1 MTRLFIDDQEV
12 VLPEQFELEL
22 ITENPYFTR
31 NGEYTYDI
39 DIDLRVPQNRQI
51 YKNIQRSDVTTKIN
65 NRTAVITAGTF
76 ELIHG
81 IEVVLSVDNYIAKIQ
96 IVAGNSQLNYN
107 GEQRIRDIQI
117 DSVNY
122 TDDEAVQSLYGT
134 SKTHHA
140 VYTPVVAYRTYEGF
154 YNNLDLRGGAPVF
167 NHKMPLL
174 PQYYLIY
181 ILENMIEKL
190 GFKKGRNYI
199 EDYFW
204 QRVFIVNT
212 RPELKPQETLP
223 DWTVNEFFDE
233 IEMYL
238 HCIIIVDK
246 FTGIYN
252 IYKRS
257 SYFNYSSLIYI
268 DDVLDD
274 DIIKKYDTDVSYS
287 YNYDLISYDF
297 PDKERYKYYCL
308 NESVKPLAQVVTVG
322 ASEDIKPEEY
332 PKYYDKPYLLHAS
345 KYDIDFAVVKLI
357 NEAMSSKNEYYTLR
371 VVDRFAD
378 AGDKNA
384 ANKTSFKIVPADVW
398 TVNIWN
404 YDGKDASCP
413 AVLSI
418 TDTNASSESIGIT
431 DLINGNV
438 QIEPYIPDR
447 IYIGIYYGLQKMT
460 TMKNGEFTLTED
472 EFPCSYTDHYFFD
485 ETTMNT
491 DVYPVATHVNKD
503 YTLSFIGDT
512 GLMAYYQDDEKIDT
526 SIEYSF
532 KFITNKTY
540 DLRQIFVIRN
550 KKYFCKEIRYTI
562 TPKGLDKVAEGIFYL
577 VE

>member
-1 MTRLFIDDQEV
+1 MTRLFIDGQEV

-81 IEVVLSVDNYIAKIQ
+81 IEVVLSVDNYTAKIQ
-96 IVAGNSQLNYN
+96 IVAGNSLLNYN
-107 GEQRIRDIQI
+107 GEQRIREIEI

-122 TDDEAVQSLYGT
+122 NDDEAVQSLYGT

-140 VYTPVVAYRTYEGF
+140 VYTPVVAYKTY
-154 YNNLDLRGGAPVF
+154 YNNYINGLDLRNNAPVF
-167 NHKMPLL
+167 NHKTSMI
-174 PQYYLIY
+174 PQYYLLY
-181 ILENMIEKL
+181 ILENIIEKL
-190 GFKKGRNYI
+190 GFVKGRDYI

-204 QRVFIVNT
+204 QHVFIVNT
-212 RPELKPQETLP
+212 RPELKPQEILP

-233 IEMYL
+233 IEKYL
-238 HCIIIVDK
+238 HCIIVVDK

-257 SYFNYSSLIYI
+257 SYFDFSSIIYI

-274 DIIKKYDTDVSYS
+274 NIEKVYDPDVDYA
-287 YNYDLISYDF
+287 YNYDAVSYDF
-297 PDKERYKYYCL
+297 PSKDIYKYFRL
-308 NESVKPLAQVVTVG
+308 DENVKPLSTIVNVNS
-322 ASEDIKPEEY
+322 SENVDPANY
-332 PKYYDKPYLLHAS
+332 QTYYDNPDLIHS
-345 KYDIDFAVVKLI
+345 EKYGIDYAMVKLI
-357 NEAMSSKNEYYTLR
+357 NYDTTQQEYLTLR

-378 AGDKNA
+378 GGNKDIE
-384 ANKTSFKIVPADVW
+384 NKTTFKIVPSDIGRVE
-398 TVNIWN
+398 IWN
-404 YDGKDASCP
+404 YDGMDATCP
-413 AVLSI
+413 AVKSI
-418 TDTNASSESIGIT
+418 TDINQSEEKVGIT
-431 DLINGNV
+431 DLINGNAK
-438 QIEPYIPDR
+438 IESYIPDR
-447 IYIGIYYGLQKMT
+447 IYIGIYYGMQKVTVMI
-460 TMKNGEFTLTED
+460 NGKYQLSNYD
-472 EFPCSYTDHYFFD
+472 FPCSYVDHYFID
-485 ETTMNT
+485 EYNPTQQVM
-491 DVYPVATHVNKD
+491 PTHVNMNH
-503 YTLSFIGDT
+503 TLSFSGDS
-512 GLMAYYQDDEKIDT
+512 GLMSYYQNDEKIDT

>member
-1 MTRLFIDDQEV
+1 MTRLFIDGQEV

-81 IEVVLSVDNYIAKIQ
+81 IEVVLSVDNYTAKIQ
-96 IVAGNSQLNYN
+96 IVAGNSLLNYN
-107 GEQRIRDIQI
+107 GEQRIREIEI

-122 TDDEAVQSLYGT
+122 NDDEAVQSLYGT

-140 VYTPVVAYRTYEGF
+140 VYTPVVAYKTY
-154 YNNLDLRGGAPVF
+154 YNNYINGLDLRNNAPVF
-167 NHKMPLL
+167 NHKTSMI
-174 PQYYLIY
+174 PQYYLLY
-181 ILENMIEKL
+181 ILENIIEKL
-190 GFKKGRNYI
+190 GFVKGRDYI

-204 QRVFIVNT
+204 QHVFIVNT
-212 RPELKPQETLP
+212 RPELKPQEILP

-233 IEMYL
+233 IEKYL
-238 HCIIIVDK
+238 HCIIVVDK

-257 SYFNYSSLIYI
+257 SYFDFSSIIYI

-274 DIIKKYDTDVSYS
+274 NIEKVYDPDVDYA
-287 YNYDLISYDF
+287 YNYDAISYDF
-297 PDKERYKYYCL
+297 PSKDIYKYFRL
-308 NESVKPLAQVVTVG
+308 DENVKPLSTIVNVNS
-322 ASEDIKPEEY
+322 SENVDPANY
-332 PKYYDKPYLLHAS
+332 QTYYDNPDLIHS
-345 KYDIDFAVVKLI
+345 EKYGIDYAMVKLI
-357 NEAMSSKNEYYTLR
+357 NYDTTQQEYLTLR

-378 AGDKNA
+378 GGNKDIE
-384 ANKTSFKIVPADVW
+384 NKTTFKIVPSDIGRVE
-398 TVNIWN
+398 IWN
-404 YDGKDASCP
+404 YDGMDATCP
-413 AVLSI
+413 AVKSI
-418 TDTNASSESIGIT
+418 TDINQSEEKVGIT
-431 DLINGNV
+431 DLINGNAK
-438 QIEPYIPDR
+438 IESYVPDR
-447 IYIGIYYGLQKMT
+447 IYIGIYYGMQKVT
-460 TMKNGEFTLTED
+460 VMKNAEYQLSED
-472 EFPCSYTDHYFFD
+472 FFPCSYVDHYFID
-485 ETTMNT
+485 EYNPTQQ
-491 DVYPVATHVNKD
+491 VKPTHVNMN
-503 YTLSFIGDT
+503 YTLSFSGDT
-512 GLMAYYQDDEKIDT
+512 GLMSYYQNDEKIDT

-562 TPKGLDKVAEGIFYL
+562 TPKGLDKVAEGVFYL

>member
-1 MTRLFIDDQEV
+1 MTRLFIDGQEV

-51 YKNIQRSDVTTKIN
+51 YKNIQRSDVTTKID
-65 NRTAVITAGTF
+65 NRTAVITAGAF

-81 IEVVLSVDNYIAKIQ
+81 IEVVLSVDNYTAKIQ

-107 GEQRIRDIQI
+107 GEQRIREIEI
-117 DSVNY
+117 DGVNY
-122 TDDEAVQSLYGT
+122 SDDEAVQSLYGT

-140 VYTPVVAYRTYEGF
+140 VYTPVVAYKTY
-154 YNNLDLRGGAPVF
+154 YNNYVNGLDLRNNAPVF
-167 NHKMPLL
+167 NHDTSMV
-174 PQYYLIY
+174 PQYYLLY
-181 ILENMIEKL
+181 ILENIIEKL
-190 GFKKGRNYI
+190 GFVKGRDYI

-212 RPELKPQETLP
+212 RPELKPQEILP

-233 IEMYL
+233 IEKYL
-238 HCIIIVDK
+238 HCIIVVDK

-257 SYFNYSSLIYI
+257 SYFDFSSIIYI

-274 DIIKKYDTDVSYS
+274 NIEKVYDPDVDYA
-287 YNYDLISYDF
+287 YNYDAVSYDF
-297 PDKERYKYYCL
+297 PSKDIYKYFRL
-308 NESVKPLAQVVTVG
+308 DENVKPLSTVVNVSS
-322 ASEDIKPEEY
+322 SENVDPENY
-332 PKYYDKPYLLHAS
+332 QTYYDNPYLIHS
-345 KYDIDFAVVKLI
+345 EKYSIDYAMVKLI
-357 NEAMSSKNEYYTLR
+357 NYETTQQEYLTLR

-378 AGDKNA
+378 GGDKDIEE
-384 ANKTSFKIVPADVW
+384 KTTFKIVPSDIGRAE
-398 TVNIWN
+398 IWN
-404 YDGKDASCP
+404 YDGMDATCP
-413 AVLSI
+413 AVKSI
-418 TDTNASSESIGIT
+418 TEINQSEEKIGIT
-431 DLINGNV
+431 DLINGNAK
-438 QIEPYIPDR
+438 IESYVPDR
-447 IYIGIYYGLQKMT
+447 IYIGIYYGMQKVT
-460 TMKNGEFTLTED
+460 VMKDAVYQLSED
-472 EFPCSYTDHYFFD
+472 VFPCSYVDHYFID
-485 ETTMNT
+485 EFNPREDTM
-491 DVYPVATHVNKD
+491 PTHVNMN
-503 YTLSFIGDT
+503 YTLSFSGDT
-512 GLMAYYQDDEKIDT
+512 GLLSYYQDNKKIDT
-526 SIEYSF
+526 TIEYSF

-562 TPKGLDKVAEGIFYL
+562 TPKGLDKVAEGVFYL

>member
-1 MTRLFIDDQEV
+1 MTRLFIDGQEV

-65 NRTAVITAGTF
+65 NRTAVITAGAF

-81 IEVVLSVDNYIAKIQ
+81 IEVVLSVDNYTAKIQ

-107 GEQRIRDIQI
+107 GEQRIREIEI
-117 DSVNY
+117 DGVNY
-122 TDDEAVQSLYGT
+122 SDDEAVQSLYGT

-140 VYTPVVAYRTYEGF
+140 VYTPVVAYKTY
-154 YNNLDLRGGAPVF
+154 YNNYVNGLDLRNNAPVF
-167 NHKMPLL
+167 NHDTSMV
-174 PQYYLIY
+174 PQYYLLY
-181 ILENMIEKL
+181 ILENIIEKL
-190 GFKKGRNYI
+190 GFVKGRDYI

-212 RPELKPQETLP
+212 RPELKPQEILP

-233 IEMYL
+233 IEKYL
-238 HCIIIVDK
+238 HCIIVIDK

-257 SYFNYSSLIYI
+257 SYFDFSSTIYI

-274 DIIKKYDTDVSYS
+274 NIEKVYDPDVDYA
-287 YNYDLISYDF
+287 YNYDAVSYDF
-297 PDKERYKYYCL
+297 PSKDIYKYFRL
-308 NESVKPLAQVVTVG
+308 DENVKPLSTVVNVSS
-322 ASEDIKPEEY
+322 SENVDPENY
-332 PKYYDKPYLLHAS
+332 QTYYDNPYLIHS
-345 KYDIDFAVVKLI
+345 EKYGIDYAMVKLI
-357 NEAMSSKNEYYTLR
+357 NYDTTQQEYLTLR
-371 VVDRFAD
+371 VVNRFAD
-378 AGDKNA
+378 GGDKDIED
-384 ANKTSFKIVPADVW
+384 KTTFKIVPADIGRAE
-398 TVNIWN
+398 IWN
-404 YDGKDASCP
+404 YDGMSGTCP
-413 AVLSI
+413 AVKSI
-418 TDTNASSESIGIT
+418 TDINQSEEKVGIT
-431 DLINGNV
+431 DLINGNA
-438 QIEPYIPDR
+438 QIESYVPDR
-447 IYIGIYYGLQKMT
+447 IYIGIYYGMQKVT
-460 TMKNGEFTLTED
+460 VMKNAEYQLSED
-472 EFPCSYTDHYFFD
+472 YFPCSYVDHYFID
-485 ETTMNT
+485 EYNPREEAM
-491 DVYPVATHVNKD
+491 PTHVNMNH
-503 YTLSFIGDT
+503 TLSFSGDT
-512 GLMAYYQDDEKIDT
+512 GLMSYYQNDEKIDT

-532 KFITNKTY
+532 KFITNRTY

-562 TPKGLDKVAEGIFYL
+562 TPKGLDRVAEGIFYL

>member
-1 MTRLFIDDQEV
+1 MTRLFIDGQEV

-140 VYTPVVAYRTYEGF
+140 VYTPVVAYKTY
-154 YNNLDLRGGAPVF
+154 YNNYINGLDLRNNAPVF
-167 NHKMPLL
+167 NHETSMI
-174 PQYYLIY
+174 PQYYLLY
-181 ILENMIEKL
+181 ILENIIEKL
-190 GFKKGRNYI
+190 GFVKGRDYI

-212 RPELKPQETLP
+212 RPELKPQEILP

-233 IEMYL
+233 IEKYL
-238 HCIIIVDK
+238 HCIIVVDK

-257 SYFNYSSLIYI
+257 SYFDFSSIIYI

-274 DIIKKYDTDVSYS
+274 NIEKVYDPDVDYA
-287 YNYDLISYDF
+287 YNYDAVSYDF
-297 PDKERYKYYCL
+297 PSKDIYKYFRL
-308 NESVKPLAQVVTVG
+308 DENVKPLSTIVNVNS
-322 ASEDIKPEEY
+322 SENVDPANY
-332 PKYYDKPYLLHAS
+332 QNYYDNPDLIHS
-345 KYDIDFAVVKLI
+345 EKYGIDYAMVKLI
-357 NEAMSSKNEYYTLR
+357 NYDTTQQEYLTLR

-378 AGDKNA
+378 GGNKDIE
-384 ANKTSFKIVPADVW
+384 NKTTFKIVPSDIGRVE
-398 TVNIWN
+398 IWN
-404 YDGKDASCP
+404 YDGMDATCP
-413 AVLSI
+413 AVKSI
-418 TDTNASSESIGIT
+418 TDINQSEEKVGIT
-431 DLINGNV
+431 DLINGNAK
-438 QIEPYIPDR
+438 IESYVPDR
-447 IYIGIYYGLQKMT
+447 IYIGIYYGMQKVT
-460 TMKNGEFTLTED
+460 VVKNAEYQLSED
-472 EFPCSYTDHYFFD
+472 FFPCSYVDHYFID
-485 ETTMNT
+485 EYNPTQQ
-491 DVYPVATHVNKD
+491 VKPTHVNMN
-503 YTLSFIGDT
+503 YTLSFSGDT
-512 GLMAYYQDDEKIDT
+512 GLMSYYQNDEKIDT

-562 TPKGLDKVAEGIFYL
+562 TPKGLDKVAEGVFYL

>member
-1 MTRLFIDDQEV
+1 MTRLFIDGQEV

-51 YKNIQRSDVTTKIN
+51 YKNIQRSDVTTKIK
-65 NRTAVITAGTF
+65 NRKAVLTVGPY
-76 ELIHG
+76 ELING
-81 IEVVLSVDNYIAKIQ
+81 IEVILSVDNFTAKIQ

-140 VYTPVVAYRTYEGF
+140 VYTPIVAYKI
-154 YNNLDLRGGAPVF
+154 YNNNEINSLDIRNKLPVF
-167 NHKMPLL
+167 NHSSSMV
-174 PQYYLIY
+174 PQYYLLY
-181 ILENMIEKL
+181 ILENIIEKL
-190 GFKKGRNYI
+190 GFVKGRNYI

-212 RPELKPQETLP
+212 RDELQPQEVLP
-223 DWTVNEFFDE
+223 DWSVNEFFDE
-233 IEMYL
+233 IEKYL
-238 HCIIIVDK
+238 HCIIVVDK

-257 SYFNYSSLIYI
+257 SYFDFSGLIYI
-268 DDVLDD
+268 DDILDD
-274 DIIKKYDTDVSYS
+274 NVEKVYDPDVDYA
-287 YNYDLISYDF
+287 YNYDSVSYDF
-297 PDKERYKYYCL
+297 PNKDIYKYYRL
-308 NESVKPLAQVVTVG
+308 DDNVKPLSTRVYVSS
-322 ASEDIKPEEY
+322 SENVDTANY
-332 PKYYDKPYLLHAS
+332 QTYYDNPYLIHS
-345 KYDIDFAVVKLI
+345 NRYGIDYAMVKLV
-357 NEAMSSKNEYYTLR
+357 NYDTTQKEYLTLR

-378 AGDKNA
+378 GGNKNSD
-384 ANKTSFKIVPADVW
+384 NKTTFKIIPADIGRVS
-398 TVNIWN
+398 IWN
-404 YDGKDASCP
+404 YDGMSADCP
-413 AVLSI
+413 AVKSI
-418 TDTNASSESIGIT
+418 TEINQPTEKTGIT
-431 DLINGNV
+431 DLINGNA
-438 QIEPYIPDR
+438 QIESYIPDR
-447 IYIGIYYGLQKMT
+447 IYIGIYYGMQKVT
-460 TMKNGEFTLTED
+460 IMKNAEYQLSED
-472 EFPCSYTDHYFFD
+472 DFPCSYVDHYFID
-485 ETTMNT
+485 EYNPTQKAM
-491 DVYPVATHVNKD
+491 PTHVNMNHA
-503 YTLSFIGDT
+503 LSFSGDS
-512 GLMAYYQDDEKIDT
+512 GLMSYYQNDEKIDT

>member
-1 MTRLFIDDQEV
+1 MTRLFIDGQEV

-51 YKNIQRSDVTTKIN
+51 YKNIQRSDVTTKID
-65 NRTAVITAGTF
+65 NRTAVITAGAF

-81 IEVVLSVDNYIAKIQ
+81 IEVVLSVDNFTAKIQ

-140 VYTPVVAYRTYEGF
+140 VYTPVVAYKI
-154 YNNLDLRGGAPVF
+154 YNNNEINSLDIRNKLPVF
-167 NHKMPLL
+167 NHNSSMV
-174 PQYYLIY
+174 PQYYLLY
-181 ILENMIEKL
+181 ILENIIEKL
-190 GFKKGRNYI
+190 GFVKGRNYI

-212 RPELKPQETLP
+212 RPELKPQEILP

-233 IEMYL
+233 IEKYL
-238 HCIIIVDK
+238 HCIIVVDK
-246 FTGIYN
+246 FTSIYN

-257 SYFNYSSLIYI
+257 SYFDFSSIIYI

-274 DIIKKYDTDVSYS
+274 NIEKVYDPDVDYA
-287 YNYDLISYDF
+287 YNYDAVSYDF
-297 PDKERYKYYCL
+297 PSKDIYKYFRL
-308 NESVKPLAQVVTVG
+308 DENVKPFSTIVNVNS
-322 ASEDIKPEEY
+322 SENVDPANY
-332 PKYYDKPYLLHAS
+332 QTYYDNPYLIHS
-345 KYDIDFAVVKLI
+345 EKYGIDYAMVKLI
-357 NEAMSSKNEYYTLR
+357 NYDTTQKEYLTLR
-371 VVDRFAD
+371 VVNRFAD
-378 AGDKNA
+378 GGDKDIE
-384 ANKTSFKIVPADVW
+384 NKTTFKIVPADIGRVE
-398 TVNIWN
+398 IWN
-404 YDGKDASCP
+404 YDGKSGTCP
-413 AVLSI
+413 AVKSI
-418 TDTNASSESIGIT
+418 TEINQPTEKIGIT
-431 DLINGNV
+431 DLINGNA
-438 QIEPYIPDR
+438 QIESYIPDR
-447 IYIGIYYGLQKMT
+447 IYIGIYYGMQKVTVMI
-460 TMKNGEFTLTED
+460 NGKYQLSNYD
-472 EFPCSYTDHYFFD
+472 FPCSYVDHYFID
-485 ETTMNT
+485 EYNPREEAM
-491 DVYPVATHVNKD
+491 PTHVNMN
-503 YTLSFIGDT
+503 YTLSFSGDT
-512 GLMAYYQDDEKIDT
+512 GLMLYYQNDEKIDT

-532 KFITNKTY
+532 KFITNRTY

-562 TPKGLDKVAEGIFYL
+562 TPKGLDKVAEGVFYL

>member
-1 MTRLFIDDQEV
+1 MTRLFIDGQEV

-65 NRTAVITAGTF
+65 NRTAVIIAGAF
-76 ELIHG
+76 ELIRG
-81 IEVVLSVDNYIAKIQ
+81 IEVVLSVDNYTAKIQ

-107 GEQRIRDIQI
+107 GEQRIREIEI
-117 DSVNY
+117 DGVNY
-122 TDDEAVQSLYGT
+122 SDDEAVQSLYGT

-140 VYTPVVAYRTYEGF
+140 VYTPVVAYKTY
-154 YNNLDLRGGAPVF
+154 YNNYVNGLDLRNNAPVF
-167 NHKMPLL
+167 NHDTSMI
-174 PQYYLIY
+174 PQYYLLF
-181 ILENMIEKL
+181 ILENIIEKL
-190 GFKKGRNYI
+190 GFVKGRDYI

-212 RPELKPQETLP
+212 RPELKPQEILP

-233 IEMYL
+233 IEKYL
-238 HCIIIVDK
+238 HCIIVVDK
-246 FTGIYN
+246 FTSIYN

-257 SYFNYSSLIYI
+257 SYFDFSSIIYI

-274 DIIKKYDTDVSYS
+274 NIEKVYEPDVDYA
-287 YNYDLISYDF
+287 YNYDAVSYDF
-297 PDKERYKYYCL
+297 PSKDIYKYFRL
-308 NESVKPLAQVVTVG
+308 DENVKPHSTIVNVNS
-322 ASEDIKPEEY
+322 SENVDPANY
-332 PKYYDKPYLLHAS
+332 QTYYDNPDLIHS
-345 KYDIDFAVVKLI
+345 EKYGIDYAMVKLI
-357 NEAMSSKNEYYTLR
+357 NYDTTQQEYLTLR

-378 AGDKNA
+378 GGNKDIE
-384 ANKTSFKIVPADVW
+384 NKTTFKIVPSDIGRVE
-398 TVNIWN
+398 IWN
-404 YDGKDASCP
+404 YDGMDATCP
-413 AVLSI
+413 AVKSI
-418 TDTNASSESIGIT
+418 TDINQSEEKVGIT
-431 DLINGNV
+431 DLINGNAK
-438 QIEPYIPDR
+438 IESYVPDR
-447 IYIGIYYGLQKMT
+447 IYIGIYYGMQKVT
-460 TMKNGEFTLTED
+460 VMKNAEYQLSED
-472 EFPCSYTDHYFFD
+472 FFPCSYVDHYFID
-485 ETTMNT
+485 EYNPREEAM
-491 DVYPVATHVNKD
+491 PTHVNMNH
-503 YTLSFIGDT
+503 TLSFSGDT
-512 GLMAYYQDDEKIDT
+512 GLMSYYQNDEKIDT